1 MTDPSAAAAT
11 LDVAVVQLTADTDA
25 GVNTTT
31 AVAGIEGAD
40 GTDLVLLPEYT
51 SGWAADLTTDLV
63 QDPRGEF
70 TRAVSAAA
78 ARTGRTVVLGTM
90 EPADDGGAD
99 RAVNVALALDADGE
113 PLGRYRKVHLFDAYG
128 IRESD
133 ALSPGPAGAEHA
145 LVFDAGPMRVG
156 VATCYDLRFPESF
169 RVLVDAGADVLVVG
183 AAWAAGEGKADLLR
197 TLARARAIEN
207 TCYVLLASQHGRGR
221 SGHSVIIDP
230 RGVVL
235 AEADGEGPA
244 TLTASL
250 SPEVVVQARAQVP
263 SLEHRRYRVV
273 PR

>member
-1 MTDPSAAAAT
+1 MTSPDEANAT
-11 LDVAVVQLTADTDA
+11 LDVAVVQLSADTDA
-25 GVNTTT
+25 GVNTAT
-31 AVAGIEGAD
+31 AIAGIEGAE

-51 SGWAADLTTDLV
+51 SGWAKDLTPDLV
-63 QDPRGEF
+63 QDPAGEF
-70 TRAVSAAA
+70 TQAVCAAA
-78 ARTGRTVVLGTM
+78 ARSARTVVLGTM
-90 EPADDGGAD
+90 EPDDGGAD
-99 RAVNVALALDADGE
+99 RAVNVALAVGPDGQ

-133 ALSPGPAGAEHA
+133 ALSPGPAGGEHA
-145 LVFDAGPMRVG
+145 LVFDAGGMRVG

-183 AAWAAGEGKADLLR
+183 AAWASGEGKADLLR

-221 SGHSVIIDP
+221 AGHSAIIDP

-235 AEADGEGPA
+235 AEADGDGPA

-263 SLEHRRYRVV
+263 SLEHRRYRVI